1 MTDRLAIRL
10 SWCFFIFVAT
20 AGSLGATTFTASQ
33 SGNWSSAS
41 TWGGAGVP
49 GAGDTASITSFTV
62 TLDGPVTVANLTVTN
77 ATINGSQALTVTS
90 AFNWNGGTLTGGG
103 TTSIPSGSTMTL
115 GGYGNLDGR
124 SLSVGGTLNITSSYY
139 FYMLNN
145 ASLTNTGLIDFLGD
159 GGIYQNGALGT
170 MSIASSGTIRKSGGT
185 GAANL
190 AMPLVASS
198 GAQVLAQSGTFDIYA
213 VASTG
218 ATFTASSGA
227 VMYFYSTDT
236 RTFDA
241 ASTISGSGTVTFNAG
256 TNTVSGTY
264 NVTGATQNNSATT
277 TIASPTAVGDV
288 TVSSGT
294 LTLNGASALN
304 VHTIT
309 ITSGTLTG
317 SAPINLT
324 GTSMT
329 WSGGTIAGTGAFTIP
344 AVCTLTVNGVFL
356 DGRAFTN
363 NGTIT
368 LTTGYMYLQNN
379 AVLTNNNVISYQG
392 DANIYVNGTVGSTSI
407 VNNGT
412 IEKVGGTVGSNL
424 DVPLVAQSGS
434 QLNVGTGILYMHN
447 VAATGA
453 AFSVSGAAT
462 LYFYYTTTATFDAAS
477 TISGAGNVQ
486 WGNGTN
492 SVAGNYN
499 VTGTTIQSGGTSTTL
514 SNITNVGK
522 VTVSS
527 GTLTLKPGPPLTVPT
542 LTMSGGV
549 LAGTA
554 PIAVTSASMTWSG
567 GTIGGTGALSIPN
580 GTTVNVNGITFDTR
594 AVSNAGTIV
603 LTTGYF
609 YLQNNA
615 VLTNGGTIDYQGDAN
630 IYVNGT
636 VGSCAI
642 VNNGTIKKSAGT
654 NGSNLDVPLTANS
667 GSQLLVQ
674 SGPLYMHNVTSTGA
688 TFNVSSGATLYFYYT
703 TAATFDAASTISG
716 AGTVQF
722 GAGTE
727 TVAAAYAI
735 SGFTKVSGGAATL
748 SNIINTGSIL
758 ISGGTLTLNSGS
770 ALSVPALVMQGG
782 VLNGTAP
789 ISVTSPSMT
798 WTGGTLGG
806 SGALSIPNGTTV
818 TASGSVFLDTKTMT
832 NGGILQ
838 ITSGTFYL
846 QNNAVLTNN
855 GTIDFAGDT
864 NILLNSA
871 AGSIVINNNGTIKK
885 SAGTTGSALQ
895 VAVAAAS
902 CSQLLVQSSILYVG
916 NVTGS
921 GGTFTVSANCTL
933 YFYYTSASS
942 FDAAS
947 TINGAGNG
955 NFGPGTNS
963 VSGSYNVRSEERASG
978 GATTLSNVASLGDL
992 IPSGGTLTLNGGS
1005 AVSIPTLQMQGGTL
1019 SGTLPLSII
1028 GASMTWSSGTIG
1040 GTGALSIPNGTTI
1053 TVNGS
1058 TFLDAR
1064 PVSNAGTINLQAGSY
1079 FYFQNNAVL
1088 TNSGTIDLLGD
1099 GNLYLNGVAG
1109 SNALVNS
1116 GTLRKSGGTSGSS
1129 VSVALALMSGGVV
1142 QANSSIMYLG
1152 NVTSSGGRSEER
1164 RVGKERRS

>member
-185 GAANL
+185 GAENL

-294 LTLNGASALN
+294 LTL
-304 VHTIT
+304 
-309 ITSGTLTG
+309 
-317 SAPINLT
+317 
-324 GTSMT
+324 
-329 WSGGTIAGTGAFTIP
+329 TGAFTIP

-492 SVAGNYN
+492 
-499 VTGTTIQSGGTSTTL
+499 
-514 SNITNVGK
+514 
-522 VTVSS
+522 
-527 GTLTLKPGPPLTVPT
+527 
-542 LTMSGGV
+542 
-549 LAGTA
+549 
-554 PIAVTSASMTWSG
+554 
-567 GTIGGTGALSIPN
+567 
-580 GTTVNVNGITFDTR
+580 
-594 AVSNAGTIV
+594 
-603 LTTGYF
+603 
-609 YLQNNA
+609 
-615 VLTNGGTIDYQGDAN
+615 
-630 IYVNGT
+630 
-636 VGSCAI
+636 
-642 VNNGTIKKSAGT
+642 
-654 NGSNLDVPLTANS
+654 
-667 GSQLLVQ
+667 
-674 SGPLYMHNVTSTGA
+674 
-688 TFNVSSGATLYFYYT
+688 
-703 TAATFDAASTISG
+703 
-716 AGTVQF
+716 
-722 GAGTE
+722 
-727 TVAAAYAI
+727 
-735 SGFTKVSGGAATL
+735 
-748 SNIINTGSIL
+748 
-758 ISGGTLTLNSGS
+758 
-770 ALSVPALVMQGG
+770 
-782 VLNGTAP
+782 
-789 ISVTSPSMT
+789 
-798 WTGGTLGG
+798 
-806 SGALSIPNGTTV
+806 
-818 TASGSVFLDTKTMT
+818 
-832 NGGILQ
+832 
-838 ITSGTFYL
+838 
-846 QNNAVLTNN
+846 
-855 GTIDFAGDT
+855 
-864 NILLNSA
+864 
-871 AGSIVINNNGTIKK
+871 
-885 SAGTTGSALQ
+885 
-895 VAVAAAS
+895 
-902 CSQLLVQSSILYVG
+902 
-916 NVTGS
+916 
-921 GGTFTVSANCTL
+921 
-933 YFYYTSASS
+933 
-942 FDAAS
+942 
-947 TINGAGNG
+947 
-955 NFGPGTNS
+955 
-963 VSGSYNVRSEERASG
+963 
-978 GATTLSNVASLGDL
+978 
-992 IPSGGTLTLNGGS
+992 
-1005 AVSIPTLQMQGGTL
+1005 
-1019 SGTLPLSII
+1019 
-1028 GASMTWSSGTIG
+1028 
-1040 GTGALSIPNGTTI
+1040 
-1053 TVNGS
+1053 
-1058 TFLDAR
+1058 
-1064 PVSNAGTINLQAGSY
+1064 
-1079 FYFQNNAVL
+1079 
-1088 TNSGTIDLLGD
+1088 
-1099 GNLYLNGVAG
+1099 
-1109 SNALVNS
+1109 
-1116 GTLRKSGGTSGSS
+1116 
-1129 VSVALALMSGGVV
+1129 
-1142 QANSSIMYLG
+1142 
-1152 NVTSSGGRSEER
+1152 
-1164 RVGKERRS
+1164 